1 MMIVIRVMMM
11 IIMMTISSPT
21 PALSSSSSGVLTKD
35 TKDLGDIL
43 QKNKAF
49 LSRKIYFTFL
59 IFIYYKI
66 LTPAKVR

>member
-1 MMIVIRVMMM
+1 MMIVIRVMTM

-35 TKDLGDIL
+35 TKDWGDIL

-49 LSRKIYFTFL
+49 LAEK
-59 IFIYYKI
+59 FI
-66 LTPAKVR
+66 LLF